1 MRTAGRTRRHRRP
14 ARAVSPR
21 SRCRSRART
30 GSRSGR
36 CAMAC
41 APTGPAHTRKRFI
54 RPRLARC
61 SSSSASLYSPRR
73 IRRNTPTIPTST
85 TRLSSPMIHRNTPDT
100 DRPDDPGDGVQGG
113 VVVADLPGECP
124 DPEPEQEGQG
134 EHHRRVAEGEP
145 EPDRQRSA
153 AAVGEQL
160 AGGVVDRGDVVGVE
174 GVPQAEGVGEHAEP
188 QDVQQRDEPE
198 HAGERPAVVAVEG
211 GTPPA
216 GGGGGPGGD
225 GLGGGHRRTPGVGA
239 ARSGRRDR
247 GHRAP
252 TAAAVSWLLPVI
264 GDAAAAVPGRSLAFR
279 VGAPERMSGRT
290 DVGRPVRSA
299 VSPSPASPRCG
310 TRSPASRRS
319 SSPCAGP
326 SPRSSTGTGSP
337 APRTAGRARSAR
349 RAGR

>member
-1 MRTAGRTRRHRRP
+1 MPWRAHRP
-14 ARAVSPR
+14 GQPTEEAVHQ
-21 SRCRSRART
+21 
-30 GSRSGR
+30 
-36 CAMAC
+36 
-41 APTGPAHTRKRFI
+41 APLGEVLLQLG
-54 RPRLARC
+54 LAVL
-61 SSSSASLYSPRR
+61 AAPH
-73 IRRNTPTIPTST
+73 PPEH
-85 TRLSSPMIHRNTPDT
+85 PDDPDQHDQVEQPDDPQEHPGHR
-100 DRPDDPGDGVQGG
+100 RPDDPGDGVQGG

-124 DPEPEQEGQG
+124 DPEPEQEGQP

-145 EPDRQRSA
+145 EPDRQWSA

-160 AGGVVDRGDVVGVE
+160 AGGVVDRGDVVGIE
-174 GVPQAEGVGEHAEP
+174 GVPQAESVGEHADPDAEHPGGSEVVVRRRDEDDEHAEP
-188 QDVQQRDEPE
+188 EDVQQRDEPE

-247 GHRAP
+247 GHRAL

-264 GDAAAAVPGRSLAFR
+264 GDAAAAVPGRSLTFR
-279 VGAPERMSGRT
+279 VGRPERMSGRT
-290 DVGRPVRSA
+290 GVGRPVRPA

-326 SPRSSTGTGSP
+326 WPRSSTGTGSP

-349 RAGR
+349 PAGR